1 MTLAARS
8 SRLTLL
14 AVVLAFAGCLGLGP
28 RSISRDRVDYHAALG
43 DTQKVQALLNIVR
56 LRYVDVP
63 VFLDVA
69 QIVSGYTLES
79 TVSGVGTIFGFGGAV
94 PGVPDNSVA
103 LGAQGKL
110 TDRPTITYVP
120 LSGAQLA
127 KNILMPLPPALI
139 LFLIQAGWPADI
151 VFSIAVDAINGL
163 QNHVGAP
170 SRFHPGDPE
179 FVRLLQLV
187 RQVQR
192 SSSVGMQVE
201 RAKDG
206 SEHVTLAFRRRSVAP
221 AGAKDV
227 ADLKAILGLH
237 PEKWEFRV
245 RFGTYPAENDEIA
258 LLTRSM
264 AKIMVQLA
272 LDVDVPAAHLAERRA
287 APIPAEDHVRREP
300 LMRIG
305 SSVDRPADAFV
316 AVRYR
321 EHWFWVDD
329 RDLASKQTFAF
340 LLFLFSLADTG
351 GKETLPL
358 ITIPAG

>member
-1 MTLAARS
+1 MLA
-8 SRLTLL
+8 L
-14 AVVLAFAGCLGLGP
+14 AGCLGLGP

-79 TVSGVGTIFGFGGAV
+79 SVSGVGTIFGFGGAV

-120 LSGAQLA
+120 LSGALLA
-127 KNILMPLPPALI
+127 KNILVPLPPALI
-139 LFLIQAGWPADI
+139 LFLIQAGWPADV

-163 QNHVGAP
+163 QNHAGAP

-179 FVRLLQLV
+179 FGRLLQLV

-192 SSSVGMQVE
+192 SNSVGVQVE
-201 RAKDG
+201 RGKDG
-206 SEHVTLAFRRRSVAP
+206 PEHVTLAFRRRSP
-221 AGAKDV
+221 AGVNDV
-227 ADLKAILGLH
+227 AELKAILGLSA
-237 PEKWEFRV
+237 EKWEFRV

-264 AKIMVQLA
+264 AQILVQLA
-272 LDVDVPAAHLAERRA
+272 LDVDVPAAHLAEGRA
-287 APIPAEDHVRREP
+287 APIPPEDRARREP
-300 LMRIG
+300 LIRIG
-305 SSVDRPADAFV
+305 SSADRPADAFV

-321 EHWFWVDD
+321 DHWFWVDD
-329 RDLASKQTFAF
+329 RDLSSKQTFTF